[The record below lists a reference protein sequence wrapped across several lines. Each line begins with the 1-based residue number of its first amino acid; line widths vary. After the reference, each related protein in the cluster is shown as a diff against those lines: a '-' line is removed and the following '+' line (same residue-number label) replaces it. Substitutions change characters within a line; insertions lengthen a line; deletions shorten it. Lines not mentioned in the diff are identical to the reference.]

1 MSYTIK
7 GLRAIEIL
15 DSRGNPTVEVHLEI
29 EGGIKTIAS
38 VPSGASTGSKEAV
51 ELRDKDSRYMG
62 KGVKN
67 AIDNVN
73 NIIKHKILNRSF
85 ESQGQFDKA
94 LLDLDSTPNKS
105 NLGANAILPTSIAF
119 AKAIAIANDL
129 PLYKSLGTGNAIP
142 TPLLNV
148 INGGAHADNELDIQE
163 FMIIPNGFDSLSDKM
178 RAACEVYHTLKKNL
192 MKEGYS
198 TNVGDEGGF
207 APQLKSA
214 KDALEQICKAV
225 RDAGYILGE
234 QIVLGLDV
242 AASEFY
248 EDGKYHLKGE
258 GLVLDYKG
266 MSSYLETL
274 ATEYPIA
281 SIEDPMSEHDIEGWM
296 HITRQLGGKIQ
307 IVGDD
312 VFVTNPMLIEKG
324 IDDGYANAVL
334 IKPNQIGTVTEC
346 LKAIGVSH
354 RASLKTIISHR
365 SGETE
370 DTFIAHLS
378 VAVNAGQIKTGA
390 PTRGE
395 RVAKYNELLRIEAGL
410 I

>member
-29 EGGIKTIAS
+29 EGVIKTIAS

-281 SIEDPMSEHDIEGWM
+281 SIEDPMSEHD
-296 HITRQLGGKIQ
+296 
-307 IVGDD
+307 
-312 VFVTNPMLIEKG
+312 
-324 IDDGYANAVL
+324 
-334 IKPNQIGTVTEC
+334 
-346 LKAIGVSH
+346 
-354 RASLKTIISHR
+354 
-365 SGETE
+365 
-370 DTFIAHLS
+370 
-378 VAVNAGQIKTGA
+378 
-390 PTRGE
+390 
-395 RVAKYNELLRIEAGL
+395 
-410 I
+410 

>member
-1 MSYTIK
+1 MSYTIQNI
-7 GLRAIEIL
+7 RAIQIL

-29 EGGIKTIAS
+29 NSGIKTIAS

-51 ELRDKDSRYMG
+51 ELRDKNNQYLG
-62 KGVKN
+62 KGVQN
-67 AIDNVN
+67 AVDNVN
-73 NIIKHKILNRSF
+73 NIIKHKIVNRSF
-85 ESQGQFDKA
+85 ESQDQFDR
-94 LLDLDSTPNKS
+94 LLIDLDGTHNKS
-105 NLGANAILPTSIAF
+105 NLGANAILPASIAF
-119 AKAIAIANDL
+119 AKAVAFANNM
-129 PLYKSLGTGNAIP
+129 PLYKSLGTGNVLP

-148 INGGAHADNELDIQE
+148 INGGAHADNALDIQE
-163 FMIIPNGFDSLSDKM
+163 FMIIPNGIDKFSDKI
-178 RAACEVYHTLKKNL
+178 RAGCEVYHTLKKN
-192 MKEGYS
+192 MMNAGYA

-207 APQLKSA
+207 APQLKNA

-225 RDAGYILGE
+225 KDAGYILGE

-248 EDGKYHLKGE
+248 KDGKYYLKGE

-266 MSSYLETL
+266 MATYLETL

-281 SIEDPMSEHDIEGWM
+281 SIEDPMSEHDIEGWIY
-296 HITRQLGGKIQ
+296 ITKQLGNKIQ

-312 VFVTNPMLIEKG
+312 VFVTNPILIEQG
-324 IDDGYANAVL
+324 IEDGYANAVL

-354 RASLKTIISHR
+354 RSSLRTIISHR

-370 DTFIAHLS
+370 DAFISHLAI
-378 VAVNAGQIKTGA
+378 AVNAGQIKTGA